1 MRRSHIPKVTGV
13 YAFNQLDPN
22 AGLDGQGGVLRGVQR
37 QISKRELTKKVVG
50 TRLFQLIKESPAHK
64 SFRSYHAQLEAPEYP
79 GAFATSVP
87 LRLPC

>member
-1 MRRSHIPKVTGV
+1 MFTHLINSIH
-13 YAFNQLDPN
+13 N

-64 SFRSYHAQLEAPEYP
+64 SFRSYHAQLELPEYP

-87 LRLPC
+87 LRSPC